1 MSWLCFGKDRVLH
14 IRGADG
20 WWSGFLI
27 GNVFTYFSFSPK
39 PGSRGDKR
47 KVACE
52 CFTSRMGQRKPVSA
66 GAMFSASRGPH
77 PQGDMVESDTPGF
90 DIY

>member
-1 MSWLCFGKDRVLH
+1 MEC
-14 IRGADG
+14 
-20 WWSGFLI
+20 FLI

-47 KVACE
+47 KAACE
-52 CFTSRMGQRKPVSA
+52 CFTSCMGQHEPVSA
-66 GAMFSASRGPH
+66 GAMFSASRGPR